1 MHHQQQERSG
11 TQPRRGDWLGKGAMQ
26 ILKGHEGQC
35 RRNTRALTR
44 FPLSAYLSPLLSQ
57 QRLPPLGVSTQHR
70 AEVVVIIKSSPTTPR
85 IFLC

>member
-1 MHHQQQERSG
+1 
-11 TQPRRGDWLGKGAMQ
+11 MQ
-26 ILKGHEGQC
+26 KSSSHEGQC
-35 RRNTRALTR
+35 TQKSRALKR